1 MTAQGQVEKRLQIIK
16 IAISITDEGTINLQ
30 RLKLKKYKDNK
41 QLDTIL
47 SVLDDENYAQAS
59 KLIDRYV
66 QNVSGKTKSRVVSP
80 QKSKVDTEEEELI
93 KKFGLFTEPGRN
105 NQSIQQTIPQD
116 FDPEYVALPT
126 ETIELDDEIFVEE
139 QVPQESQTKQTI
151 TDDILAQYNSIQ
163 TDRLPEKKLIKE
175 WQEEIEPNEP
185 IELVDEG
192 SNREIREDIEA
203 SLQIQEEYREVQEQ
217 HSAVQEESEVISKE
231 EISQEETTQQSKRTT
246 ENITY
251 TPISYIDQKFRNM
264 LNQYPQVVDNPQKFA
279 SEDDLLYEISLNGYT
294 EEDIEQTIA
303 TVYTLSSQEKLDE
316 AAHLLLIAA
325 ATESLYAQFIL
336 ARELFKGKILQ
347 KNLTE
352 AFTQINKLA
361 MDNYPEAVCDL
372 AQFYEYGIGIG
383 KDKKKAFRLYEDA
396 LDLGVKRADA
406 HLIRMEEESKGIL
419 SKIFNK

>member
-41 QLDTIL
+41 QLDAIL

-59 KLIDRYV
+59 KLIDRYI
-66 QNVSGKTKSRVVSP
+66 QNISGKTKSRVASP
-80 QKSKVDTEEEELI
+80 QKNKVDVEEEELI

-105 NQSIQQTIPQD
+105 NKSIQQTLPQD
-116 FDPEYVALPT
+116 FDSDYVELPT
-126 ETIELDDEIFVEE
+126 EVIELDDEIFVEE
-139 QVPQESQTKQTI
+139 QIPQESQAKQTI
-151 TDDILAQYNSIQ
+151 TDDIIAQYNSIER
-163 TDRLPEKKLIKE
+163 DRLPEKKLIQE
-175 WQEEIEPNEP
+175 QQEEIEANEP
-185 IELVDEG
+185 IKLVQEG
-192 SNREIREDIEA
+192 SSRETREDIEA
-203 SLQIQEEYREVQEQ
+203 ALQIE
-217 HSAVQEESEVISKE
+217 EESEIVEIEKE
-231 EISQEETTQQSKRTT
+231 EIEEEEIAQQAKRTT

-251 TPISYIDQKFRNM
+251 TPISYIDQKFKNM
-264 LNQYPQVVDNPQKFA
+264 LNQYPQVVNNPQKFA

-303 TVYTLSSQEKLDE
+303 TVYTLASQDKLDE
-316 AAHLLLIAA
+316 ASHLLLIAA

-383 KDKKKAFRLYEDA
+383 RDKKKAFRLYEDA

-406 HLIRMEEESKGIL
+406 HLIRMEEESKGIFGR
-419 SKIFNK
+419 IFNKK